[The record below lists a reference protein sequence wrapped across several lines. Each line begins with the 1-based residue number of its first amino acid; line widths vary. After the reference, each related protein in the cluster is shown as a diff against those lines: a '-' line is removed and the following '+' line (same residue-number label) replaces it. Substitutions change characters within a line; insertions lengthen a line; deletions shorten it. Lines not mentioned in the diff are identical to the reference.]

1 VPDYTK
7 AQSLGQG
14 IESINAHEEWILS
27 VFTGRVKK
35 INEITF
41 EEFDKSIPKSI

>member
-7 AQSLGQG
+7 AQSLRQG
-14 IESINAHEEWILS
+14 IGSIIAHEKWILS

-41 EEFDKSIPKSI
+41 EVFDKSVPKPV